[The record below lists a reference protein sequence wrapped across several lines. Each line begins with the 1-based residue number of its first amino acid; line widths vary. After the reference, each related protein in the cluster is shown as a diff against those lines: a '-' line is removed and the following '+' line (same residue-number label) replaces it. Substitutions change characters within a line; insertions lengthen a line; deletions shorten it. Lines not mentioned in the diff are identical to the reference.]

1 MNEAACRACVYRL
14 GKRGG
19 DMPHPAGVSMSI
31 PDEVSSG
38 TLRRLP
44 RMAGRLLLALTIAS
58 LAAFAQVAF
67 SANELDGMVS
77 RIALYPDALMA
88 QVLSASTYPEQ
99 IEEAAAWADGH
110 GYLKG
115 DRLADAIVADHLPWD
130 PSVLSLLPFPSI
142 LNTMAS
148 DEDWTRQLGAAVLD
162 QRPELLAEIQ
172 KLRHLAKRFG
182 YLHDGAQYRV
192 VVTAAGDITIMPV
205 DPERYYVP
213 IYDPGAVFERPRGR
227 LAAAIGFGP
236 LIPIGTIFEQ
246 WGWRRSGFDWPSHA
260 VLLDG
265 SPWLRARAN
274 AKTYRHPYRVNQAP
288 AGPRV
293 ERHELRPSKRPAP

>member
-1 MNEAACRACVYRL
+1 
-14 GKRGG
+14 
-19 DMPHPAGVSMSI
+19 
-31 PDEVSSG
+31 
-38 TLRRLP
+38 
-44 RMAGRLLLALTIAS
+44 MAGRLSLALTIAS
-58 LAAFAQVAF
+58 LGAFAQIAF
-67 SANELDGMVS
+67 SASELDGLVS

-88 QVLSASTYPEQ
+88 QILSASTYPEQ

-115 DRLADAIVADHLPWD
+115 DRLADAITQDNLPWD

-172 KLRHLAKRFG
+172 KLRHLANQFG

-192 VVTAAGDITIMPV
+192 VVTEAGDITIMPV

-213 IYDPGAVFERPRGR
+213 IYDPGTVFERSRGR
-227 LAAAIGFGP
+227 LASAISFGP

-265 SPWLRARAN
+265 SPWLRTRGN
-274 AKTYRHPYRVNQAP
+274 AKTYRHPYRVSHPPVAS
-288 AGPRV
+288 RV
-293 ERHELRPSKRPAP
+293 ERHELHPSKRPAP